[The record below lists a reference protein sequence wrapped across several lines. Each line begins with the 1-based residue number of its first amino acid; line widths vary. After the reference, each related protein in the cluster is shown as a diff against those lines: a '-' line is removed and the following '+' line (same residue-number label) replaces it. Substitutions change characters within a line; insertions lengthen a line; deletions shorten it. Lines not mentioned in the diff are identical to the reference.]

1 MTEPTKIN
9 GSVSRMIETE
19 ADRFSFEITAGNQK
33 IFKFEEVFSA
43 SDDIH
48 MDNRS

>member
-1 MTEPTKIN
+1 MN

-19 ADRFSFEITAGNQK
+19 ADRFSFEVTTGNQK
-33 IFKFEEVFSA
+33 VFKFKEVFSA